1 MSVEGLAYVAAVALL
16 TGLYLSAHTFEP
28 SCVDDCHGYTGL
40 MGMSVFAPDYWIW
53 VRDMFR
59 GFAVPVIYS
68 AFGEQNEYSE
78 AAIVYFQAVTALAAW
93 FFFALVVSS
102 FVTGRWRRFLVFVL
116 IASGMFSRG
125 YLRFDDRLL
134 SDSLA
139 LSLVLAWFALIMK
152 PEPVMAYLASRCGK
166 AALPVF
172 LATIA
177 LMTAFVTSARDTNA
191 FLVVFGVPL
200 AFAQI
205 RRVGGARLGAGPT
218 RVAAVTAALMMA
230 IVVLQ
235 LSTAGRRNS
244 ANVANIIVGMVI
256 GDSSRTAFFVRHG
269 MPVSLAQLD
278 RPQALRDA
286 STLRAI
292 TDNRALVLGALTS
305 TRNEARAKA
314 RTFIRSEARL
324 VYATWLV
331 THPEY
336 VVRNV
341 RES

>member
-16 TGLYLSAHTFEP
+16 AGLYLSAHTFEP
-28 SCVDDCHGYTGL
+28 SCVDDCHGCTGL
-40 MGMSVFAPDYWIW
+40 MGMSVFAPDYWIR

-78 AAIVYFQAVTALAAW
+78 AAIVYFRAVTALAAW
-93 FFFALVVSS
+93 FCFALVVSS

-116 IASGMFSRG
+116 IASGMFSG
-125 YLRFDDRLL
+125 ATCASTTGSSLIP
-134 SDSLA
+134 LA
-139 LSLVLAWFALIMK
+139 LSLVLARFALILK

-177 LMTAFVTSARDTNA
+177 LMTAFVHVSARHQC
-191 FLVVFGVPL
+191 VPCRV
-200 AFAQI
+200 
-205 RRVGGARLGAGPT
+205 RRSAGICADPPGRWGAPRSRADAHRRGHGGPDDGHRRPSAGYRWP
-218 RVAAVTAALMMA
+218 
-230 IVVLQ
+230 
-235 LSTAGRRNS
+235 
-244 ANVANIIVGMVI
+244 
-256 GDSSRTAFFVRHG
+256 
-269 MPVSLAQLD
+269 AQLGEHGQHHRGNGHRRLQPERVL
-278 RPQALRDA
+278 RPARHARFAGATGSPTGASRCLDVARDYRQPG
-286 STLRAI
+286 TGPGRPHFD
-292 TDNRALVLGALTS
+292 TER
-305 TRNEARAKA
+305 ARAKA